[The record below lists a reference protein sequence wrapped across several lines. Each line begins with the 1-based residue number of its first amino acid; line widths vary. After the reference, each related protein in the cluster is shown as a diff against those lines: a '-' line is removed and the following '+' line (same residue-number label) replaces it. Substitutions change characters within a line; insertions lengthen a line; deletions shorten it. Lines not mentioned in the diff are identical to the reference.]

1 MGIFLVWFFRTLQSP
16 IGPKGSDVTVV
27 QRLQL
32 RCADHFFLESSMSSD
47 HFGQLPQLEELR
59 IQYCKLRHLPPAAFA
74 GLTNLKTLEI
84 HSHNDDWSSVLMDV
98 TKDTFQKLVNLRHLN
113 LAFNNLWSLP
123 SGKLSGSC
131 LVTIFEYLYT
141 YIVQCKKKLY
151 FPHYPIVLSYKIF
164 SISLLRNTMGSF
176 PRTIKD
182 CNIYNI

>member
-1 MGIFLVWFFRTLQSP
+1 MDIFFGLAFFRTLQSP

-27 QRLQL
+27 QRLHL

-59 IQYCKLRHLPPAAFA
+59 IQYCKLRHLPSAAFS

-84 HSHNDDWSSVLMDV
+84 HSHNDDWSSVLMDI

-123 SGKLSGSC
+123 SGKLSAVC
-131 LVTIFEYLYT
+131 LRF
-141 YIVQCKKKLY
+141 Q
-151 FPHYPIVLSYKIF
+151 LSYLKYYKI
-164 SISLLRNTMGSF
+164 IIIRHVQT
-176 PRTIKD
+176 PHTR
-182 CNIYNI
+182 

>member
-1 MGIFLVWFFRTLQSP
+1 MDIFFGLAFFRTLQSP

-27 QRLQL
+27 QRLHL

-59 IQYCKLRHLPPAAFA
+59 IQYCKLRHLPAAAFS

-123 SGKLSGSC
+123 SGKNFCHSSYFFC
-131 LVTIFEYLYT
+131 LQLLRKHSFN
-141 YIVQCKKKLY
+141 
-151 FPHYPIVLSYKIF
+151 IF
-164 SISLLRNTMGSF
+164 SILRF
-176 PRTIKD
+176 
-182 CNIYNI
+182 

>member
-1 MGIFLVWFFRTLQSP
+1 MGIFILFGFLRTLQSP

-123 SGKLSGSC
+123 SGKLSAVC
-131 LVTIFEYLYT
+131 LRF
-141 YIVQCKKKLY
+141 Q
-151 FPHYPIVLSYKIF
+151 LSYLKYFKIF
-164 SISLLRNTMGSF
+164 FISLLQNPIGSLF
-176 PRTIKD
+176 RTRKYLV
-182 CNIYNI
+182 IYTR

>member
-1 MGIFLVWFFRTLQSP
+1 MDIFFGLAFFRTLQSP

-27 QRLQL
+27 QRLHL

-47 HFGQLPQLEELR
+47 HFGQLHQLEELR
-59 IQYCKLRHLPPAAFA
+59 IQYCKLRHLPAAAFS

-123 SGKLSGSC
+123 SGKNFCHSSYFFVYNFWENIHLTYLVYVLRFWLNNVKNGEKFSLVSLMTITKQLSLSKC
-131 LVTIFEYLYT
+131 
-141 YIVQCKKKLY
+141 QCR
-151 FPHYPIVLSYKIF
+151 I
-164 SISLLRNTMGSF
+164 
-176 PRTIKD
+176 
-182 CNIYNI
+182 

>member
-1 MGIFLVWFFRTLQSP
+1 MAFFRTLQSP

-27 QRLQL
+27 QRLHL

-59 IQYCKLRHLPPAAFA
+59 IQYCKLRHLPAAAFS

-123 SGKLSGSC
+123 SGKNFCHSSYFFVYNFWENIHLTY
-131 LVTIFEYLYT
+131 LVN
-141 YIVQCKKKLY
+141 VKWW
-151 FPHYPIVLSYKIF
+151 KIF
-164 SISLLRNTMGSF
+164 HLFHSWKKNHHKATFIVKMSV
-176 PRTIKD
+176 
-182 CNIYNI
+182 